1 MCLIVQVAVNV
12 RDENYSLQGYHTWGQ
27 WITRTLISSYL
38 DKVRPY
44 KQIAGIIR
52 AFYQI
57 KTKNMV
63 ATKISFEFSV

>member
-27 WITRTLISSYL
+27 RITRTLISSYL
-38 DKVRPY
+38 DKVRLY

-52 AFYQI
+52 AFYQN

-63 ATKISFEFSV
+63 AKKNKF